1 MTRYIVRRL
10 LLTVLVIFG
19 VIFIVFTILSLTPGD
34 PGRLILGQMAKQEAV
49 DQLNHELGYDLPF
62 LTRFVNYLK
71 DIVFHLDFGNSY
83 TSGRPVFDEIMAR
96 FPITLRLA
104 LFSALFSAI
113 IGVVLGVLAAVKQYS
128 LLDGVCSVA
137 AMIFASAPD
146 FWVGLILL
154 LIFALKLHLLP
165 PFGVADWTGYI
176 LPVATLT
183 LFCSAGFLRLTR
195 SSMLEVIRQD
205 YIRMARA
212 KGAGSRIVIWRHA
225 LKNALLPVL
234 TAIGMNF
241 GALFGGAVTTEMVFA
256 LPGLGTMI
264 VTAVKTKDI
273 PLAMAGTIFIAV
285 LYCLIMLAVDVI
297 QAFVDPRVKAKYA
310 GGKG

>member
-310 GGKG
+310 GGTG